1 MRRRERGGARLTRFP
16 DDAAA
21 SCSLVERAF
30 RGFHHFYDT
39 RGNNGL
45 LEWVRGFDPEATLP
59 TYSTMTQL
67 LEIFE
72 EEQDKI
78 VACII
83 KQHIAKYG
91 KPCCGAAADIWS
103 LKSCRQSFACLTVTV
118 TCNRNRNPNRNPN
131 RL

>member
-1 MRRRERGGARLTRFP
+1 M
-16 DDAAA
+16 
-21 SCSLVERAF
+21 
-30 RGFHHFYDT
+30 
-39 RGNNGL
+39 
-45 LEWVRGFDPEATLP
+45 RGFDPEATLP

-118 TCNRNRNPNRNPN
+118 TCNRNRNPKRTLTAYNTNPN
-131 RL
+131 PNPNPTILQAVLRVYAWLVPR